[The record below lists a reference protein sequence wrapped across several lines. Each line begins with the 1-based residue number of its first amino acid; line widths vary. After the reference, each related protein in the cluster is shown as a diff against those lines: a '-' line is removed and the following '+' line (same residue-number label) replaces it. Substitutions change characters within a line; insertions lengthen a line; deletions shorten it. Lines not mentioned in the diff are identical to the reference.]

1 MEYQKI
7 INLIG
12 DDVEKKFQTKEFIEI
27 NDLNYGVYNNKQIK
41 IKTTMLRSSL
51 CDFNNAYIKVKGRVT
66 VTGLAVGVVGRF
78 VFKNCAPF
86 RTCKSLI
93 NNTSVDEADCI
104 DMVMP
109 MYNLLEYTDNYAK
122 TTGSSYQF
130 YRDEITTNI
139 WNSPH

>member
-51 CDFNNAYIKVKGRVT
+51 CDFNYAYIKLKGRVT
-66 VTGLAVGVVGRF
+66 VTGLAVRVVGRF
-78 VFKNCAPF
+78 IFKNCAPF
-86 RTCKSLI
+86 TTCKSLI
-93 NNTSVDEADCI
+93 NNT
-104 DMVMP
+104 
-109 MYNLLEYTDNYAK
+109 
-122 TTGSSYQF
+122 
-130 YRDEITTNI
+130 
-139 WNSPH
+139 